1 MKIKQLSEYT
11 IEELQHLLKLKSR
24 QVGTMGSLMII
35 RELLTR
41 DIKQ

>member
-1 MKIKQLSEYT
+1 MKTKQLSEYT
-11 IEELQHLLKLKSR
+11 IEELQDLLKLKYR

-41 DIKQ
+41 DIK